1 MDNFKNIRWRQ
12 RFQNLNKAFEQ
23 LQRGL
28 AIKTPSDIEQQGII
42 QSFEFTF
49 ELSWKTMRDY
59 LEAQGVACQFPRDVI
74 KQAFQYQLI
83 SAGEIWLDML
93 GKETCCPTHMTKKLL
108 PRRIDQ
114 LNMNMRHQLKPL
126 YNGLKRRSRSD
137 W

>member
-49 ELSWKTMRDY
+49 ELSLKTMKDY
-59 LEAQGVACQFPRDVI
+59 LESQGVACQFPRDVI

-93 GKETCCPTHMTKKLL
+93 GKINLL
-108 PRRIDQ
+108 SHTYDEKIASEA
-114 LNMNMRHQLKPL
+114 
-126 YNGLKRRSRSD
+126 YRSIKYEYASPIKALVK
-137 W
+137 WFKAQEQE